1 MINFYEAQKS
11 AILLFIGFVISL
23 SLGERVKSVVMQINT
38 LKTAIFSVA
47 NTVRTSV
54 PMASKYGMASIN

>member
-11 AILLFIGFVISL
+11 AILLFIGFVISS

-38 LKTAIFSVA
+38 LKTAIFSC
-47 NTVRTSV
+47 
-54 PMASKYGMASIN
+54 KYRSYFSSHGH

>member
-1 MINFYEAQKS
+1 MMINFYEAQKS

-38 LKTAIFSVA
+38 LKTTIFSC
-47 NTVRTSV
+47 
-54 PMASKYGMASIN
+54 KYRSYFSSHGL